1 MGIDLN
7 TVVWRPY
14 QIECKK
20 SIKENYDQG
29 ITKQLIVAA
38 TGVGKR
44 LMAVDIMRH
53 FKRSIFIAHREE
65 LIMQAYNEIEKYW
78 PMHAGIIKGPV
89 FEIDK
94 RIIVASVQTLTNRL
108 DRIDPSTFDFVAIDE
123 LHHYASPS
131 YLRVARHFKP
141 KLLTG
146 WTATPKR
153 LDGLS
158 LTNIVDKMVFQ
169 YNIRDGIND
178 GYLAPIE
185 AYQIRTQ
192 SDLSHVKRTAGDF
205 NQKELSEEVDTELR
219 NTLAAAKYKQYA
231 KGKQAIAFCVDM
243 DHAYHVRD
251 KFREEGISAETVV
264 SDTNRCPNRAELFA
278 GFANKEYD
286 VLTNVNIATEG
297 YDYNDIGCI
306 LMLRPTQ
313 SETLYTQ
320 CIGRGTRLKS
330 IEFINRV
337 GNDKCILLDFV
348 DNTGK
353 LSLIN
358 AYELEKNMEI
368 EDRVFLPEEYKLKL
382 IEEREKKKRMHVFT
396 YGQDSGVDILSL
408 PKFSVWESEQMLEPA
423 TDKQL
428 KWLKDIGIWV
438 PGVEYTKKQASEL
451 ISNLPCQSWQL
462 VWLAQNKYDVSKG
475 ASFGQYQRV
484 KSMLAQ
490 RDKYKVPQADVN
502 KLLRNIG
509 S

>member
-1 MGIDLN
+1 MGVNLN

-14 QIECKK
+14 QEECKK
-20 SIKENYDQG
+20 KIKENYDKG
-29 ITKQLIVAA
+29 ITRQLVVQA
-38 TGVGKR
+38 TGTGKR
-44 LMAVDIMRH
+44 MQAVDLMRH
-53 FKRSIFIAHREE
+53 FKRSLFIAHREE
-65 LIMQAYNEIEKYW
+65 LIMQAYNEIDNFW
-78 PMHAGIIKGPV
+78 PMHAGIIKGRL

-94 RIIVASVQTLTNRL
+94 RIVVASVQTLTNRL
-108 DRIDPSTFDFVAIDE
+108 DKMDPAMFDFVAIDE
-123 LHHYASPS
+123 GHHYMSPT
-131 YLRVARHFKP
+131 YLRVARHFTP
-141 KLLTG
+141 KLTTV

-158 LTNIVDKMVFQ
+158 LSNIVDKIVFE
-169 YNIRDGIND
+169 YYIRDGIAD

-205 NQKELSEEVDTELR
+205 NQQQLSEEVDTELR

-231 KGKQAIAFCVDM
+231 SGKQAIAFCVDM

-251 KFREEGISAETVV
+251 KFREEGISAETIV
-264 SDTNRCPNRAELFA
+264 SDINRCPNRAELFA
-278 GFANKEYD
+278 GFANKEYE

-337 GNDKCILLDFV
+337 GNDKCIVLDFV

-353 LSLIN
+353 LALVN
-358 AYELEKNMEI
+358 AYELEKSMEI
-368 EDRVFLPEEYKLKL
+368 EQRIFLPEAYKLKL
-382 IEEREKKKRMHVFT
+382 IEERDKKKRMHVFT

-408 PKFSVWESEQMLEPA
+408 PKISVWESAKMLEPA
-423 TDKQL
+423 TDKQI
-428 KWLKDIGIWV
+428 KWLKDVGIWV
-438 PGVEYTKKQASEL
+438 PGVEYTKKQASES
-451 ISNLPCQSWQL
+451 ISGLPCQSWQL
-462 VWLAQNKYDVSKG
+462 IWLANMKYDVSKG
-475 ASFGQYQRV
+475 ATFGQYQRI
-484 KSMLAQ
+484 KAMLSQ
-490 RDKYKVPQADVN
+490 KDKFRIPNDQVN
-502 KLLRNIG
+502 KALRNMN